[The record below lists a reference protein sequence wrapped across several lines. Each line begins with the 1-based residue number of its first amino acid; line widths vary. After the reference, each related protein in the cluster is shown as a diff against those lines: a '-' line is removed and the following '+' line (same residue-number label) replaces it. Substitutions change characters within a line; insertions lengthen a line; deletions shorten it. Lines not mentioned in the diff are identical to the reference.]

1 MALRGEPLLLLYC
14 SESAPPE
21 GVYCAPTAM
30 NPSAK
35 FWTAVVRDPN
45 VDEELA

>member
-1 MALRGEPLLLLYC
+1 MALRGEPLFLLNC
-14 SESAPPE
+14 SASAPSE

-35 FWTAVVRDPN
+35 FWMAVVRDTN
-45 VDEELA
+45 IDEEPV